1 MIYMV
6 DDSDAFRAQDAT
18 TLEPRAYT
26 EYSSLI
32 GKDML
37 VEVWIDI
44 PIASAILA
52 HLAPQS

>member
-6 DDSDAFRAQDAT
+6 DDSGAFRAQDAT

-44 PIASAILA
+44 PIASTILA